1 MKTFKLFST
10 KNLIRLLF
18 ASVVV
23 LAFLAGFYQS
33 SLEVEKR
40 KNQFLENKLKNLNQE
55 QPIIETDF

>member
-23 LAFLAGFYQS
+23 LSFVAGFYQS
-33 SLEVEKR
+33 SLELEKR
-40 KNQFLENKLKNLNQE
+40 KNQLLEYAK
-55 QPIIETDF
+55 